1 MSGEGTVV
9 FLGPSLPIA
18 EARSILPGAKFRPP
32 ARQADVIS
40 SIRIDDPAVIAL
52 IDGTFT
58 QTLSVWHKEILYALE
73 CGVTVAG
80 ASSMG
85 ALRAAECGPYGMAG
99 VGCVYEL
106 FASGA
111 LTDDDEVAVAHAGE
125 EYGYR
130 PLSEAMVNVRATVDA
145 AIGSGVL
152 SRDDA
157 QVMNDAAKALFF
169 PARTWPAIFASAR
182 KAGLA
187 DAAAGP
193 FEAFVAV
200 SRVDVKADD
209 ARLLLGMLRDG
220 ALRGASASHVQVT
233 RSPMFNAL
241 LERDRRVA
249 RGRGEVSL
257 DAIARHVMLHHHDAD
272 ELAETAMDRTAVEA
286 LAAFLR
292 LEVTEQE
299 IADEEERFLTRLRL
313 DRDGVGRWCGENDLD
328 EGELRQ
334 WIARAALRRRVRAW
348 LMVRRYR
355 LSVVTP
361 LLDELRRRGTYAEWA
376 ELAAAHE
383 TALAD
388 QDDTGQ
394 EVPPIRELVAD
405 HHRATGWLPDTSVDR
420 WAEESGF
427 EDRFDVAV
435 ELERARRARAEH
447 AANAAEASCDGST
460 KAT

>member
-1 MSGEGTVV
+1 MTGEGTVV

-40 SIRIDDPAVIAL
+40 STRIDNPAVIAL

-58 QTLSVWHKEILYALE
+58 QTLSVWHKEILYARE
-73 CGVTVAG
+73 RGVTVAG

-85 ALRAAECGPYGMAG
+85 ALRAAECEPYGMVG
-99 VGCVYEL
+99 VGSVYEL
-106 FASGA
+106 FASGT

-125 EYGYR
+125 EYRYR

-145 AIGSGVL
+145 AMSSGVL
-152 SRDDA
+152 SHDDA
-157 QVMNDAAKALFF
+157 HVMNGAAKALFF
-169 PARTWPAIFASAR
+169 PDRTWPAIFASAR
-182 KAGLA
+182 KAGLV
-187 DAAAGP
+187 DATAGP
-193 FEAFVAV
+193 FEAFVAGH
-200 SRVDVKADD
+200 RVDAKADD
-209 ARLLLGMLRDG
+209 AKLLLGMVRDG
-220 ALRGASASHVQVT
+220 VLPGASASHVPVT

-257 DAIARHVMLHHHDAD
+257 DAVARHVMLHHHDAD
-272 ELAETAMDRTAVEA
+272 ELAETAVDRTAVEA
-286 LAAFLR
+286 LAAFLH
-292 LEVTEQE
+292 LEATEHE
-299 IADEEERFLTRLRL
+299 IADEEERFRARLRL
-313 DRDGVGRWCGENDLD
+313 DCDGVSRWCEENDLD

-348 LMVRRYR
+348 LMVRRNR
-355 LSVVTP
+355 LGVVTP

-388 QDDTGQ
+388 QDDTGR
-394 EVPPIRELVAD
+394 EVPPIRELITD

-420 WAEESGF
+420 WAKESGF
-427 EDRFDVAV
+427 EDRIDVAV
-435 ELERARRARAEH
+435 ELERAHLARA
-447 AANAAEASCDGST
+447 ANTAQTLCDGST
-460 KAT
+460 RAT